1 MFIDFRNRRAF
12 SLLEIVLV
20 VAILFLF
27 VLLLIPA
34 LHPGKPIALSPD
46 ATPTPE
52 ATPAPP
58 ATVAPA
64 IAPANP
70 GRLSLPPSAPA
81 PSAPVPPGKSEAEK
95 AAEAGPVLEK

>member
-64 IAPANP
+64 
-70 GRLSLPPSAPA
+70 